1 MPTPYARPTQRAE
14 PKVAAV
20 AFRRFI
26 GVMAVVVAVLGATAV
41 FGTAAAQS
49 GSLTVAIEP
58 PVQLDPAF
66 ASSDAELAVINSV
79 YDYLVDIDVDNEVVP
94 RLATDWEV
102 SEDGLSYTFTLA
114 DGVTFH
120 DGTPLRP
127 EDVVWTFDRLR
138 DPEQELPTSDL
149 YENIES
155 VTASGDNEV
164 TFVLAQTNPFF
175 LYDLSD
181 NHAVVLKEGTS
192 DPATAFNG
200 TGPFT
205 VEEYRAGTRMSLAAN
220 EDYFIDGK
228 PGVASMELIF
238 FRDQVAAVAALRG
251 GQVDLVLRMSTPLF
265 QTLEGQPGIETLSVP
280 TNAFDLVRL
289 RADRPPGNDPRV
301 QQALKLATDRDAIV
315 AAVTAGLAAPGKHS
329 PIGPLYERYFAEDLE
344 LPEPDPERARE
355 LLAEAGYEDG
365 LQLELHTPDTGDR
378 PTLAVVLKEQWAK
391 AGIDIEII
399 VQPES
404 VYYGDDGW
412 LEVDLGI
419 TGWGSR
425 PVPQF
430 YFDVMLACDA
440 EWNEAHWCDEE
451 VDSLIELAGTTR
463 DEDERVEAYHRLQ
476 EILLE
481 RGPLIVP
488 YFFPQF
494 AAMSDDF
501 TGFELKAFPGRSD
514 LAAISAR

>member
-1 MPTPYARPTQRAE
+1 MPTPYARPTQIAPPLGVAVASRRLIGVLVVTAV
-14 PKVAAV
+14 VAA
-20 AFRRFI
+20 
-26 GVMAVVVAVLGATAV
+26 TAI
-41 FGTAAAQS
+41 FGTAAAQG
-49 GSLTVAIEP
+49 GSLRVAIEP

-66 ASSDAELAVINSV
+66 ASSDAEIAVINSV
-79 YDYLVDIDVDNEVVP
+79 YDYLVDIDANNEVIP
-94 RLATDWEV
+94 RLSTAWEV

-114 DGVTFH
+114 DGITFH
-120 DGTPLRP
+120 DGSPLSP
-127 EDVVWTFDRLR
+127 HDVVWTFDRLR
-138 DPEQELPTSDL
+138 DPELGLPTSDL
-149 YENIES
+149 YANIEA
-155 VTASGDNEV
+155 VTATGANQV
-164 TFVLAQTNPFF
+164 KFTLAQTNPFF
-175 LYDLSD
+175 VYDLSD
-181 NHAVVLKEGTS
+181 NHAVVLQAGTS

-200 TGPFT
+200 TGPFR
-205 VEEYRAGTRMSLAAN
+205 VVEYRAGTRMSLSAN
-220 EDYFIDGK
+220 QDYFIDGK
-228 PGVASMELIF
+228 PGVDSLELIF
-238 FRDQVAAVAALRG
+238 FRDQVAAVDALRG
-251 GQVDLVLRMSTPLF
+251 GQIDLVLRMSTPLF
-265 QTLEGQPGIETLSVP
+265 QTLEGQPGLETFSVP

-329 PIGPLYERYFAEDLE
+329 PIGPLYERYFAAGLE
-344 LPEPDPERARE
+344 LQGPDPQRARE
-355 LLAEAGYEDG
+355 LLAEAGYADG
-365 LQLELHTPDTGDR
+365 LELVLHTPDTGDR
-378 PTLAVVLKEQWAK
+378 PTLAVVLKEQWAQ
-391 AGIDIEII
+391 AGIDIEIV

-430 YFDVMLACDA
+430 YFEVMLTCDA

-451 VDSLIELAGTTR
+451 VDSLVELAGTTL
-463 DEDERVEAYHRLQ
+463 DEAERIEAYRRLQ

-481 RGPLIVP
+481 RGPLIIP

-501 TGFELKAFPGRSD
+501 SGLDLKAFPGRTD
-514 LAAISAR
+514 LAAIEAR